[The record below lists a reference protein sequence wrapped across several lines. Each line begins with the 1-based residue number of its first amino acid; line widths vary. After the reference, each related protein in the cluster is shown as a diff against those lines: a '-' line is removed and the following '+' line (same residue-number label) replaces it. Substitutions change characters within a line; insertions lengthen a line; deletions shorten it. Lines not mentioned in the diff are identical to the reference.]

1 MLSTRTVRLT
11 GAHEETRCT
20 GDGPRSTGYRRGVDP
35 GLYGP
40 SSITWRLTREAALL
54 LGGPRAL
61 LLQLAHP
68 LVAAGVHEHSS
79 FKADPI
85 ARLYRTL
92 DATLGIVFGS
102 TEEAERAAEGINR
115 VHSFVKG
122 TLPQAAGRFGEGHPY
137 DASDPDLLLWVHA
150 TLIDTT
156 LAVYPRFVSPLTP
169 DEAEGAYQESKTA
182 ARILGVPDEALP
194 CSLAE
199 FRRYFAETIASDE
212 IAVAPFQRALGI
224 DVLYPPIRG
233 VPKPLFARGAAI
245 TIAMLPEPVRE
256 AYGFE
261 LTAARRRTS
270 DWSGAFVRGIL
281 PLLPRAARWMPHA
294 RRAYARV
301 GEGP

>member
-1 MLSTRTVRLT
+1 MPDR
-11 GAHEETRCT
+11 
-20 GDGPRSTGYRRGVDP
+20 

-102 TEEAERAAEGINR
+102 TEDAERAAEGINH
-115 VHSFVKG
+115 VHSFVEG
-122 TLPQAAGRFGEGHPY
+122 TLPQASGRFPEGHPY
-137 DASDPDLLLWVHA
+137 DAGDPDLLLWVHA

-156 LAVYPRFVSPLTP
+156 LTVYPRFVGPLTP
-169 DEAEGAYQESKTA
+169 DEAERAYQESKIA
-182 ARILGVPDEALP
+182 ARILGVPEKTLP
-194 CSLAE
+194 CSLTE
-199 FRRYFAETIASDE
+199 FRAYFDETIRSDE
-212 IAVAPFQRALGI
+212 IAVAPFQRQLGV
-224 DVLYPPIRG
+224 DVLYPAIRG
-233 VPKPLFARGAAI
+233 VPKALFAPGAAI
-245 TIAMLPEPVRE
+245 SIALLPEPVRS

-261 LTAARRRTS
+261 LTPGRRRTAR
-270 DWSGAFVRGIL
+270 WSRRFVRGLL
-281 PLLPRAARWMPHA
+281 PVLPRAARWMPHA
-294 RRAYARV
+294 RRAYART
-301 GEGP
+301 GIS